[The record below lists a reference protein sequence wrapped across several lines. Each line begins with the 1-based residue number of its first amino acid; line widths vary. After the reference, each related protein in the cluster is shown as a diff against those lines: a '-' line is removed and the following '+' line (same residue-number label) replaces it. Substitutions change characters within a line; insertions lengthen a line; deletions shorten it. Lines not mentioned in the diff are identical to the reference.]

1 MAAAFLRSLWGKRE
15 ETLERELCFRYNNI
29 DKVSKIVS
37 FPLERFSL
45 TGVERQLNWK
55 KHQKRR
61 TAAAVLCA
69 ASLFFSFP
77 VPLNRSVSAASS
89 ATTTVYLNLRDSA
102 SMSGRVLTT
111 LSTGTQLTVLDNSN
125 AEWVKVRTS
134 SGLEGWCSR
143 EYLSMAGSN
152 PSGSVSMT
160 PGSTAVTTAYLN
172 LRQAAG
178 TSATILTTM
187 PKGAIVSVLENP
199 SNGWVK
205 VRTASGLEGYCST
218 EYLSVNAASDSTGS
232 GSGSGS
238 SSTITVAVTTANL
251 KLRTGP
257 AVSYTALVTMP
268 QGTKLTVV
276 DNSNAGWAKVQ
287 TPDGKTGWCS
297 KEFLTITTEAGS
309 SDSTSSAPA
318 SSAPASSAPA
328 SSAPASSSAS
338 SGTPIG
344 PKPDP
349 SEPSGTEKTTAT
361 TTANLKLRT
370 GPGTNYD
377 MILILANG
385 TELTVT
391 DNSDPGWAKVRTASG
406 KEGWCSKEYLRI
418 VTTGGGSSGGSTGD
432 SSSSGSSS
440 SSSSSSGSSDPDHTI
455 VGAVVNADALRLR
468 AQKSTSS
475 AILATLPKGT
485 QVSVLDASDPEWIQ
499 VKTTSGLTGY
509 MSAEYLTLRYSDD
522 PETTLP
528 SGNITLSNTTGT
540 VAQGKTLYLKASGVS
555 SVSWS
560 SSNTTVATVENG
572 FVEALS
578 PGTAVITAS
587 YGSSSASC
595 TVTVTQS
602 QGIRTAYTSPNIAAV
617 GQSVNLIA
625 VTDADCDAVRFY
637 ITETNGST
645 RTVEAT
651 SSATETVTVS
661 GKTYTT
667 KKWTASAVFQGTG
680 KIPVKAVAS
689 RNGSWG
695 SVTFET
701 SAFISST
708 ADRRQS
714 TSEERR
720 ASDEM
725 IQMIANWEGYASTVY
740 ADTLT
745 TTGVPTIGY
754 GYTFGAGSTF
764 YNHISKTEAWSL
776 LVNRI
781 NEGSYTSEVNKFIKN
796 NKLLMNQNQA
806 DCLISFGYN
815 VGAGYWNSTATM
827 DVRTIM
833 LNAVVPPTIPSQ
845 GLAAK
850 ISKKTSLYQTTSRT
864 SSVVAE
870 LALNTSVTVLESN
883 FANIQ
888 DGWYRVRTSSGQE
901 GWVNSGYITFQDQ
914 SGLVHDL
921 NYTNAY
927 AFGTDLIRWNM
938 AGGKPYAGLF
948 YRRLGEANVY
958 NYNDYSAVRYNKYGY
973 TYPSAFA
980 GYN

>member
-1 MAAAFLRSLWGKRE
+1 
-15 ETLERELCFRYNNI
+15 
-29 DKVSKIVS
+29 
-37 FPLERFSL
+37 
-45 TGVERQLNWK
+45 
-55 KHQKRR
+55 
-61 TAAAVLCA
+61 
-69 ASLFFSFP
+69 
-77 VPLNRSVSAASS
+77 
-89 ATTTVYLNLRDSA
+89 
-102 SMSGRVLTT
+102 MSGRVLTT
-111 LSTGTQLTVLDNSN
+111 LSKGAQLTVLDNSN

-143 EYLSMAGSN
+143 EYLSL
-152 PSGSVSMT
+152 SGSTSSGNVSMS

-178 TSATILTTM
+178 TSASILTTM
-187 PKGAIVSVLENP
+187 PQGAIVTVLEAP
-199 SNGWVK
+199 SNGWAK

-218 EYLSVNAASDSTGS
+218 EYLSVNAASDSS
-232 GSGSGS
+232 GSGTGGA
-238 SSTITVAVTTANL
+238 TITVAVTTANL
-251 KLRTGP
+251 KLRVGP
-257 AVSYTALVTMP
+257 AVSYTALITMP
-268 QGTKLTVV
+268 QGTKLTVL
-276 DNSNAGWAKVQ
+276 DQSNAGWAKVE

-297 KEFLTITTEAGS
+297 KEFLTITTEAAPSGS
-309 SDSTSSAPA
+309 ISSSPA

-328 SSAPASSSAS
+328 SSAPVSSSASSSAS
-338 SGTPIG
+338 SSTPIT
-344 PKPDP
+344 PKPD
-349 SEPSGTEKTTAT
+349 SSGSSGTQKTTAT

-370 GPGTNYD
+370 GPGTNYE
-377 MILILANG
+377 MILILSNG

-418 VTTGGGSSGGSTGD
+418 VTTGG
-432 SSSSGSSS
+432 SSSGSGNSSGAGTSSDSGTSSGTSS
-440 SSSSSSGSSDPDHTI
+440 SAGNTDSDRTI

-475 AILATLPKGT
+475 TILATLPKGT

-499 VKTTSGLTGY
+499 VKTSSGQTGY

-522 PETTLP
+522 PQAPLP
-528 SGNITLSNTTGT
+528 SGTITLSHTTGT
-540 VAQGKTLYLKASGVS
+540 VAQGKTLYLTASGVS

-560 SSNTTVATVENG
+560 SSNSSVASVTNG
-572 FVEALS
+572 FVEAVS

-617 GQSVNLIA
+617 GQSVSLVA

-637 ITETNGST
+637 VTQADGST
-645 RTVEAT
+645 RTVETTT
-651 SSATETVTVS
+651 STTETVTVS

-667 KKWTASAVFQGTG
+667 KKWTAYAVFEGTG
-680 KIPVKAVAS
+680 KFPVKAVAS

-695 SVTFET
+695 SVTYET
-701 SAFISST
+701 SAFVSST
-708 ADRRQS
+708 SDRRQS

-764 YNHISKTEAWSL
+764 YNHISKTEAWAL

-781 NEGSYTSEVNKFIKN
+781 NEGSYTSEVNKFIRN

-815 VGAGYWNSTATM
+815 VGAGYWNSTAVM

-845 GLAAK
+845 GLAAT
-850 ISKKTSLYQTTSRT
+850 ITKKTNLYASASRT
-864 SSVVAE
+864 SSVGAE
-870 LALNTSVTVLESN
+870 LALNTAVTVLESN
-883 FANIQ
+883 FSNLQ
-888 DGWYRVRTSSGQE
+888 DGWYRVRTSSGLE
-901 GWVNSGYITFQDQ
+901 GWVNSGYVQFRDQ
-914 SGLVHDL
+914 TGLVHDL

-958 NYNDYSAVRYNKYGY
+958 NYNDYTAVRYNKYGY